1 MLDPP
6 LWMGSSEIEA
16 SLRPGE
22 DCEYTYNQY
31 EATGCNIRHVLL
43 MNMLVLNPDE
53 MQGDEWDDTWKERM
67 EFYLQKTGSISVEHL
82 IHKVQLY
89 VKARDEQRANDEFM
103 CDLMSF
109 ASPED
114 DEMLGEPDEMAGD
127 GNEMEHGDGNEMADA
142 VPAPVVNSPAAEAPM
157 DERAAEEAEAKEEND
172 DMPDAPGG
180 CWEMPVAEPVPEME
194 HGDGNEMADAVP
206 APVVN
211 SPAAEAPMDERAAEE
226 AEAKEENDDM
236 PDAPGGCWEMPVAE
250 PVPEME
256 HGDGNEMADA
266 VPAPVVNSPAAEAPI
281 DERADE
287 ADPKEEK
294 EEMLPESEPEVASM
308 SPIKTNDEPPSPLVG
323 PPPPADGSPPPNG
336 LPPPKKTPDDD
347 AARKGETEVET
358 LAAEAKAKE
367 DKEKIPNAGEP
378 ESVPSNGVASAVAP
392 MDERADEAD
401 PKEEKEEMLPES
413 EPEVAS
419 MSPIKTNDEP
429 PSPLVGPPPP
439 ADGSPPPNGLPPPKK
454 TPDDDAA
461 RKGETEV
468 ETLAAEAEA
477 KEKKEKMPNADEPES
492 VPSNGVASAVASAVA
507 SVKQV
512 PTIDEEEPGV
522 AAVKGYQ
529 RSMAGVAN
537 PAIRGTEDATCLND
551 AMTILASNCA
561 MPTLGFCP
569 SNPLA
574 RGHLGWLLAHHSE
587 VINVKGG
594 QAKWQCAV
602 SELDMPQYFQQE
614 FFTGVARLRED
625 SPMLLVSTAV
635 CMLKDTA
642 DTSRTSST
650 RQTNS
655 ELPGDL
661 INIHLLEESTQRM
674 GRAMRASVSQATFDS
689 VKLKSAGMHPY
700 VVVAFL
706 QIFTHQVTFNTDT
719 QWLLSNCPSLVTLLY
734 KPVAIVMANEMP
746 RRFLLVNVD
755 ELLPPTKV
763 QVPQIFK
770 EGSAA
775 IRKMILALI
784 AEEKA
789 KKDAN
794 DKLLFRA
801 MGETRPHGGY
811 APTVKLD
818 VLSAM
823 PWALKEFHDS
833 VHTNLVDTNLV
844 ESEPIVEIK
853 PKPRTARKA
862 ASEQASSS
870 ASSSSSSTSKTT
882 VALYQVGDKKRS
894 TTLAKADPHSQDD
907 DALSLFS
914 ELSDALS
921 RSPSTGAAVGTQ
933 EEAELIDFV
942 TSATNDAID
951 KIEQGNASHMD
962 VFDFLSKRTSTLLS
976 TTIPARIEK
985 LSRKVTDAPMQLNE
999 QDLSSIKER
1008 VDQYERH
1015 AIGAVQSMH
1024 EAAKMYNPAYKP
1036 QTNGAHAKISSA
1048 IEKVRSAIAEAQHRK
1063 RAKRLKP
1070 SFSLG
1075 APVGMS
1081 PLNPLQ
1087 WAAGDAPA
1095 HAAQVAQRDALA
1107 AKQGELAAKQGELAA
1122 IREKNE
1128 AQEKAAADLRKSEA
1142 RLRDAERDR
1151 VEALDKA
1158 AAERRDAE
1166 GIKNQATLRWQEQ
1179 VVALNKEEEARKKAE
1194 QGREKAEQETKAL
1207 KDKLEQLKE
1216 EADRLKLKQ
1225 VVLETTHEADAKH
1238 RKEFEEY
1245 KGEMEAKLKQSEQR
1259 LNEASAAKLETV
1271 AIMTTQD
1278 KMLGTQ
1284 QELQMELMDARV
1296 QAASFRG
1303 AVSGFL
1309 ASGGGAGP
1317 SGSKDALQSL
1327 LIGVTGSGEG
1337 SPAPPRPPALMP
1349 PPPPPPPPPPG
1360 SVPQKLLQNH
1370 GDTNVP
1376 PSVQGLLSELKDAET
1391 QASQAKRHIDA
1402 ASWYDWQQ
1410 SILNMSNDILTLTA
1424 LQEEQS
1430 KALQF
1435 LEAHKTKEAKEAK
1448 EATLAENAAQ
1458 VRALLDAHVA
1468 GHRPT

>member
-1 MLDPP
+1 
-6 LWMGSSEIEA
+6 MGSSEIEA

-22 DCEYTYNQY
+22 DCEYAYNQY

-67 EFYLQKTGSISVEHL
+67 EFYLQKTGSIDEEHL

-142 VPAPVVNSPAAEAPM
+142 VPAPVVNSPAAPM
-157 DERAAEEAEAKEEND
+157 DERVAEEAEAKEEND
-172 DMPDAPGG
+172 AMPDAPGG
-180 CWEMPVAEPVPEME
+180 CWAMPVAEPVPEME

-206 APVVN
+206 APV
-211 SPAAEAPMDERAAEE
+211 
-226 AEAKEENDDM
+226 
-236 PDAPGGCWEMPVAE
+236 
-250 PVPEME
+250 
-256 HGDGNEMADA
+256 
-266 VPAPVVNSPAAEAPI
+266 

-308 SPIKTNDEPPSPLVG
+308 FPIKTNDEPPSPLVG

-367 DKEKIPNAGEP
+367 DKEKMPNAG
-378 ESVPSNGVASAVAP
+378 
-392 MDERADEAD
+392 
-401 PKEEKEEMLPES
+401 
-413 EPEVAS
+413 
-419 MSPIKTNDEP
+419 
-429 PSPLVGPPPP
+429 
-439 ADGSPPPNGLPPPKK
+439 
-454 TPDDDAA
+454 
-461 RKGETEV
+461 
-468 ETLAAEAEA
+468 
-477 KEKKEKMPNADEPES
+477 EPES

-512 PTIDEEEPGV
+512 PTIDEEAPGV

-574 RGHLGWLLAHHSE
+574 RGHLGWLMAHHSE
-587 VINVKGG
+587 VINRKGG

-614 FFTGVARLRED
+614 FFTGVARFHED

-635 CMLKDTA
+635 CMLKDSA

-706 QIFTHQVTFNTDT
+706 QIFTHQVTFDTDT

-784 AEEKA
+784 AEEKD

-833 VHTNLVDTNLV
+833 VHTNPV
-844 ESEPIVEIK
+844 ESEPIVESK
-853 PKPRTARKA
+853 QPKPRSARKA

-870 ASSSSSSTSKTT
+870 ASSASSSTTKT

-914 ELSDALS
+914 ELSDALA

-933 EEAELIDFV
+933 DEAELIDFV

-962 VFDFLSKRTSTLLS
+962 VFEFLSKRTSTLLS

-985 LSRKVTDAPMQLNE
+985 LLRKVTDAPMPLNE

-1024 EAAKMYNPAYKP
+1024 EAAKMYNPTYKP
-1036 QTNGAHAKISSA
+1036 QTNGAHQKISTA
-1048 IEKVRSAIAEAQHRK
+1048 IEKVRSAIAEAQNRK
-1063 RAKRLKP
+1063 AKRHKP

-1122 IREKNE
+1122 VREKNE
-1128 AQEKAAADLRKSEA
+1128 VQEKAAAEMRKSEA
-1142 RLRDAERDR
+1142 RLRDAERER

-1166 GIKNQATLRWQEQ
+1166 GIKNQATLRVQEQ

-1225 VVLETTHEADAKH
+1225 VVLETTHEADARH
-1238 RKEFEEY
+1238 RKAFEEY
-1245 KGEMEAKLKQSEQR
+1245 KGEMEARLKQSEQR
-1259 LNEASAAKLETV
+1259 LFEASAAKVETV

-1284 QELQMELMDARV
+1284 DKLQMELMDARV

-1430 KALQF
+1430 KALRF
-1435 LEAHKTKEAKEAK
+1435 LDAHKTKEAKEAK

>member
-1 MLDPP
+1 ME
-6 LWMGSSEIEA
+6 SSEIEA

-22 DCEYTYNQY
+22 DCEYAYNQY

-53 MQGDEWDDTWKERM
+53 MQGDEWDERM
-67 EFYLQKTGSISVEHL
+67 EFYLQKTGSIDVEHL

-109 ASPED
+109 VRPED

-142 VPAPVVNSPAAEAPM
+142 VPAPVVNSPAVVNSLAAAAPAAAAPM
-157 DERAAEEAEAKEEND
+157 DERAAEEVEAKEEND
-172 DMPDAPGG
+172 AMPDAPGG

-194 HGDGNEMADAVP
+194 HGDGNEMADA
-206 APVVN
+206 PVVN
-211 SPAAEAPMDERAAEE
+211 SPAAA
-226 AEAKEENDDM
+226 
-236 PDAPGGCWEMPVAE
+236 
-250 PVPEME
+250 
-256 HGDGNEMADA
+256 
-266 VPAPVVNSPAAEAPI
+266 API

-287 ADPKEEK
+287 ADPKCKDGSGVSPPKWPLPADDDDGSGIDDGSGVFPHKGPSGKSRWQRAPPPASGEPPPPPPPSSGEVPPPEEK
-294 EEMLPESEPEVASM
+294 EEMLPESDSEVASM
-308 SPIKTNDEPPSPLVG
+308 FPIKTNDEPPSPLVG

-358 LAAEAKAKE
+358 LAA
-367 DKEKIPNAGEP
+367 
-378 ESVPSNGVASAVAP
+378 
-392 MDERADEAD
+392 
-401 PKEEKEEMLPES
+401 
-413 EPEVAS
+413 
-419 MSPIKTNDEP
+419 
-429 PSPLVGPPPP
+429 
-439 ADGSPPPNGLPPPKK
+439 
-454 TPDDDAA
+454 
-461 RKGETEV
+461 
-468 ETLAAEAEA
+468 
-477 KEKKEKMPNADEPES
+477 
-492 VPSNGVASAVASAVA
+492 VASAVA
-507 SVKQV
+507 SVNQV
-512 PTIDEEEPGV
+512 PTIEAPGV

-551 AMTILASNCA
+551 AMTILAYNCA

-574 RGHLGWLLAHHSE
+574 RGHLGWLMAHHSE
-587 VINVKGG
+587 VINRKGG

-706 QIFTHQVTFNTDT
+706 QIFTHQVTFDTDT

-784 AEEKA
+784 AEEKD

-844 ESEPIVEIK
+844 DESK
-853 PKPRTARKA
+853 PKPRAARKA

-870 ASSSSSSTSKTT
+870 ASSASSSTSKTT
-882 VALYQVGDKKRS
+882 LALYQVGDKKRS

-907 DALSLFS
+907 DALSLVS
-914 ELSDALS
+914 ELSDIFA

-933 EEAELIDFV
+933 DEAELIDFV

-951 KIEQGNASHMD
+951 KIELGKASHMD
-962 VFDFLSKRTSTLLS
+962 VFEFLSKRTSSLLS

-985 LSRKVTDAPMQLNE
+985 LLRKVTDAPMQLNE

-1036 QTNGAHAKISSA
+1036 QTNGAHTKISSA
-1048 IEKVRSAIAEAQHRK
+1048 IEKVRSAIAEAQLRK
-1063 RAKRLKP
+1063 AKRHKP
-1070 SFSLG
+1070 SPSLG

-1122 IREKNE
+1122 VREKNE
-1128 AQEKAAADLRKSEA
+1128 VQEKAAADLRKSEA
-1142 RLRDAERDR
+1142 RLRDAERER

-1166 GIKNQATLRWQEQ
+1166 GIKNQATLRVQEQ

-1216 EADRLKLKQ
+1216 EADLLKLKQ

-1238 RKEFEEY
+1238 RKAFEEY
-1245 KGEMEAKLKQSEQR
+1245 KGEMEARLKQSEQR
-1259 LNEASAAKLETV
+1259 LFEASAAKVETV

-1349 PPPPPPPPPPG
+1349 PPPPLPPPPPG

-1376 PSVQGLLSELKDAET
+1376 PAVQGLLSELKDAET

>member
-6 LWMGSSEIEA
+6 LWMESSEIEA

-22 DCEYTYNQY
+22 DCEYAYNQY

-53 MQGDEWDDTWKERM
+53 MQGDEWDERM
-67 EFYLQKTGSISVEHL
+67 EFYLQKTGSIDVEHL

-109 ASPED
+109 VRPED

-142 VPAPVVNSPAAEAPM
+142 VPAPVVNSPAAAAPM
-157 DERAAEEAEAKEEND
+157 DERVAEEAEALEEND
-172 DMPDAPGG
+172 AMPDAPGG

-211 SPAAEAPMDERAAEE
+211 SPAAAAPVNSPAAAAPMDERA
-226 AEAKEENDDM
+226 
-236 PDAPGGCWEMPVAE
+236 
-250 PVPEME
+250 
-256 HGDGNEMADA
+256 
-266 VPAPVVNSPAAEAPI
+266 
-281 DERADE
+281 ADE
-287 ADPKEEK
+287 ADPKEEN
-294 EEMLPESEPEVASM
+294 EEMLPESESEVASM
-308 SPIKTNDEPPSPLVG
+308 FPIKTNDEPPSPLVG

-347 AARKGETEVET
+347 AARKGETV
-358 LAAEAKAKE
+358 
-367 DKEKIPNAGEP
+367 
-378 ESVPSNGVASAVAP
+378 
-392 MDERADEAD
+392 
-401 PKEEKEEMLPES
+401 
-413 EPEVAS
+413 
-419 MSPIKTNDEP
+419 
-429 PSPLVGPPPP
+429 
-439 ADGSPPPNGLPPPKK
+439 
-454 TPDDDAA
+454 
-461 RKGETEV
+461 V

-477 KEKKEKMPNADEPES
+477 KEDKEKMPNAGEPES
-492 VPSNGVASAVASAVA
+492 AVPSNGVASAVASAVA

-512 PTIDEEEPGV
+512 PTIDEEAPGV

-551 AMTILASNCA
+551 AMTILAYNCA

-574 RGHLGWLLAHHSE
+574 RGHLGWLMAHHLE
-587 VINVKGG
+587 VINNLKGG

-614 FFTGVARLRED
+614 CFTGVARLRED
-625 SPMLLVSTAV
+625 SPMLLVSTAI

-784 AEEKA
+784 AEEKD

-833 VHTNLVDTNLV
+833 VHTNPV
-844 ESEPIVEIK
+844 ESEPIVESK
-853 PKPRTARKA
+853 QPKPRSARKA

-870 ASSSSSSTSKTT
+870 ASSSSSSTTMT

-907 DALSLFS
+907 DAASLIS

-933 EEAELIDFV
+933 DGAELIDFV

-951 KIEQGNASHMD
+951 KIELGKASHMD
-962 VFDFLSKRTSTLLS
+962 VFEFLSKRTSSLLS

-985 LSRKVTDAPMQLNE
+985 LLRKVTDAPQLNE

-1036 QTNGAHAKISSA
+1036 QTNGAHTKISSA
-1048 IEKVRSAIAEAQHRK
+1048 IERVRSAIAEAQNRK
-1063 RAKRLKP
+1063 AKRHKP

-1122 IREKNE
+1122 VREKNE
-1128 AQEKAAADLRKSEA
+1128 VQEKAAADLRKSEA
-1142 RLRDAERDR
+1142 RLRDVERER

-1166 GIKNQATLRWQEQ
+1166 GIKNQATLRVQEQ

-1225 VVLETTHEADAKH
+1225 VVLETTHEADAKY
-1238 RKEFEEY
+1238 RKTFEEY
-1245 KGEMEAKLKQSEQR
+1245 KGEMEARLKQSEQR
-1259 LNEASAAKLETV
+1259 LFEASAAKLETV

-1284 QELQMELMDARV
+1284 QGLQMELMDARV
-1296 QAASFRG
+1296 QAACFRG

-1376 PSVQGLLSELKDAET
+1376 PAVQGLLSELKDAET

-1458 VRALLDAHVA
+1458 VRALLDARLA

>member
-6 LWMGSSEIEA
+6 LWMESSEIEA

-22 DCEYTYNQY
+22 DCEYAYNQY

-67 EFYLQKTGSISVEHL
+67 EFYLQKTGSITVEHL

-142 VPAPVVNSPAAEAPM
+142 VPAPVVNSPI
-157 DERAAEEAEAKEEND
+157 DERA
-172 DMPDAPGG
+172 
-180 CWEMPVAEPVPEME
+180 
-194 HGDGNEMADAVP
+194 
-206 APVVN
+206 
-211 SPAAEAPMDERAAEE
+211 
-226 AEAKEENDDM
+226 
-236 PDAPGGCWEMPVAE
+236 
-250 PVPEME
+250 
-256 HGDGNEMADA
+256 
-266 VPAPVVNSPAAEAPI
+266 
-281 DERADE
+281 ADE

-294 EEMLPESEPEVASM
+294 EEMLP
-308 SPIKTNDEPPSPLVG
+308 
-323 PPPPADGSPPPNG
+323 
-336 LPPPKKTPDDD
+336 
-347 AARKGETEVET
+347 
-358 LAAEAKAKE
+358 
-367 DKEKIPNAGEP
+367 NAGEP
-378 ESVPSNGVASAVAP
+378 GVV
-392 MDERADEAD
+392 AD
-401 PKEEKEEMLPES
+401 P
-413 EPEVAS
+413 VAAAPLLQQAAS
-419 MSPIKTNDEP
+419 
-429 PSPLVGPPPP
+429 SPLHFSDGCHSQYKGAVLNEAA
-439 ADGSPPPNGLPPPKK
+439 ADNE
-454 TPDDDAA
+454 DASEA
-461 RKGETEV
+461 K
-468 ETLAAEAEA
+468 EAEA
-477 KEKKEKMPNADEPES
+477 TAMTES
-492 VPSNGVASAVASAVA
+492 VM
-507 SVKQV
+507 
-512 PTIDEEEPGV
+512 
-522 AAVKGYQ
+522 GYQ

-551 AMTILASNCA
+551 AMTILAFNCA

-569 SNPLA
+569 SNPAA
-574 RGHLGWLLAHHSE
+574 RGHLGWLMAHHSE
-587 VINVKGG
+587 VINLKGG

-602 SELDMPQYFQQE
+602 SELDMPKYFQQE

-689 VKLKSAGMHPY
+689 VKLKTAGMHPY

-706 QIFTHQVTFNTDT
+706 QIFTHQETFNTDT

-784 AEEKA
+784 AEEKD

-844 ESEPIVEIK
+844 ESK
-853 PKPRTARKA
+853 PKPRPARKA

-870 ASSSSSSTSKTT
+870 ASSASSSTSKTT

-914 ELSDALS
+914 ELSDALA
-921 RSPSTGAAVGTQ
+921 RSPSTGADVVTQ
-933 EEAELIDFV
+933 DEAELIDFV

-951 KIEQGNASHMD
+951 KIEVGKAPHMD
-962 VFDFLSKRTSTLLS
+962 VFEFLSKRTSTLLS

-985 LSRKVTDAPMQLNE
+985 LLRKVTDAPMQLNE

-1024 EAAKMYNPAYKP
+1024 EAAKMYNPTYKP
-1036 QTNGAHAKISSA
+1036 QTNGAHQKISSA

-1063 RAKRLKP
+1063 KAKRHKP

-1122 IREKNE
+1122 VREKNE
-1128 AQEKAAADLRKSEA
+1128 VQEKAAADLRKSEA
-1142 RLRDAERDR
+1142 RLRDAERER
-1151 VEALDKA
+1151 FEALDKA

-1166 GIKNQATLRWQEQ
+1166 GIKNQATLRVQEQ

-1225 VVLETTHEADAKH
+1225 VVLETNHEADAKH
-1238 RKEFEEY
+1238 RKAFEEY
-1245 KGEMEAKLKQSEQR
+1245 KGEMEARLKQSEQR
-1259 LNEASAAKLETV
+1259 LFEASAAKLETV

-1284 QELQMELMDARV
+1284 QGLQMELMDARV

-1349 PPPPPPPPPPG
+1349 PPPPPPPPG

-1376 PSVQGLLSELKDAET
+1376 PAVQGLLSELKDAET

-1430 KALQF
+1430 KASRF
-1435 LEAHKTKEAKEAK
+1435 LDAHETKQEKEAK

-1458 VRALLDAHVA
+1458 VRSLLDAHVA
-1468 GHRPT
+1468 GRRPT

>member
-1 MLDPP
+1 MASQRKTWLFFSQTTGTFLEKSTGNLYDLHAFAKKRRAPEADMRSMDDAPP
-6 LWMGSSEIEA
+6 WMHLSEVRGA
-16 SLRPGE
+16 WRPGE
-22 DCEYTYNQY
+22 ECEEDYMYLENANALY
-31 EATGCNIRHVLL
+31 RHRQL
-43 MNMLVLNPDE
+43 MNMLLLNPNELDE
-53 MQGDEWDDTWKERM
+53 TVVDATRLNFYM
-67 EFYLQKTGSISVEHL
+67 EKTGSWTPEHL
-82 IHKVQLY
+82 KFKVQSYDAATNAQRGDDGWMCALMELP
-89 VKARDEQRANDEFM
+89 KASTPSE
-103 CDLMSF
+103 
-109 ASPED
+109 AS
-114 DEMLGEPDEMAGD
+114 DEMA
-127 GNEMEHGDGNEMADA
+127 NNEMAGADS
-142 VPAPVVNSPAAEAPM
+142 VPDVDSSAAADHI
-157 DERAAEEAEAKEEND
+157 DERVAAEAEAKEED
-172 DMPDAPGG
+172 EEMPDADKPEKDEERPVSAEENE
-180 CWEMPVAEPVPEME
+180 EMSDVPEMVI
-194 HGDGNEMADAVP
+194 GDGNE
-206 APVVN
+206 
-211 SPAAEAPMDERAAEE
+211 
-226 AEAKEENDDM
+226 
-236 PDAPGGCWEMPVAE
+236 
-250 PVPEME
+250 
-256 HGDGNEMADA
+256 
-266 VPAPVVNSPAAEAPI
+266 
-281 DERADE
+281 
-287 ADPKEEK
+287 
-294 EEMLPESEPEVASM
+294 
-308 SPIKTNDEPPSPLVG
+308 
-323 PPPPADGSPPPNG
+323 
-336 LPPPKKTPDDD
+336 
-347 AARKGETEVET
+347 
-358 LAAEAKAKE
+358 
-367 DKEKIPNAGEP
+367 
-378 ESVPSNGVASAVAP
+378 
-392 MDERADEAD
+392 
-401 PKEEKEEMLPES
+401 
-413 EPEVAS
+413 
-419 MSPIKTNDEP
+419 TNDEP

-477 KEKKEKMPNADEPES
+477 EAKEKKEKMLNAGEPKS

-512 PTIDEEEPGV
+512 PTIDEETPGV

-529 RSMAGVAN
+529 RSMAGVTN

-551 AMTILASNCA
+551 AMTILAYNCA

-574 RGHLGWLLAHHSE
+574 RGHLGWLMAHHSE
-587 VINVKGG
+587 VINQKGG

-635 CMLKDTA
+635 CMLKDSA

-706 QIFTHQVTFNTDT
+706 QIFTHQVTFDTDT

-784 AEEKA
+784 AEEKD

-833 VHTNLVDTNLV
+833 VHTNPV
-844 ESEPIVEIK
+844 ESEPIVESK
-853 PKPRTARKA
+853 QPKPRSARKA

-870 ASSSSSSTSKTT
+870 ASSSSSSTTKT

-914 ELSDALS
+914 ELSDALA

-933 EEAELIDFV
+933 DEAELIDFV

-951 KIEQGNASHMD
+951 KIERDNASHMD
-962 VFDFLSKRTSTLLS
+962 VFEFLSKRTSTLLS

-985 LSRKVTDAPMQLNE
+985 LLRKVTDAPMQLNE

-1063 RAKRLKP
+1063 RAKRHKP

-1122 IREKNE
+1122 VREKNE

-1142 RLRDAERDR
+1142 RLREVERER

-1166 GIKNQATLRWQEQ
+1166 GIKNQATLRVQEQ

-1207 KDKLEQLKE
+1207 QDKLEQLKE

-1238 RKEFEEY
+1238 RKAFEEY
-1245 KGEMEAKLKQSEQR
+1245 KGEMEARLKQSEQR
-1259 LNEASAAKLETV
+1259 LSEASAAKLETV

-1284 QELQMELMDARV
+1284 QGLQMELMDARV
-1296 QAASFRG
+1296 QAACFRG

-1435 LEAHKTKEAKEAK
+1435 LEAHRTKEAKEAK

>member
-1 MLDPP
+1 
-6 LWMGSSEIEA
+6 
-16 SLRPGE
+16 
-22 DCEYTYNQY
+22 
-31 EATGCNIRHVLL
+31 
-43 MNMLVLNPDE
+43 
-53 MQGDEWDDTWKERM
+53 M
-67 EFYLQKTGSISVEHL
+67 EFYLQKTGSIDEEHL

-103 CDLMSF
+103 CDLKSF

-142 VPAPVVNSPAAEAPM
+142 VPAPVVNSPAAPM
-157 DERAAEEAEAKEEND
+157 DERVAEEAEAKEEND
-172 DMPDAPGG
+172 AMPDAPGG

-206 APVVN
+206 APV
-211 SPAAEAPMDERAAEE
+211 
-226 AEAKEENDDM
+226 
-236 PDAPGGCWEMPVAE
+236 
-250 PVPEME
+250 
-256 HGDGNEMADA
+256 
-266 VPAPVVNSPAAEAPI
+266 

-308 SPIKTNDEPPSPLVG
+308 F
-323 PPPPADGSPPPNG
+323 
-336 LPPPKKTPDDD
+336 
-347 AARKGETEVET
+347 
-358 LAAEAKAKE
+358 
-367 DKEKIPNAGEP
+367 
-378 ESVPSNGVASAVAP
+378 
-392 MDERADEAD
+392 
-401 PKEEKEEMLPES
+401 
-413 EPEVAS
+413 
-419 MSPIKTNDEP
+419 PIKTNDEP

-512 PTIDEEEPGV
+512 PTIEAPGV

-587 VINVKGG
+587 VINLKGG

-833 VHTNLVDTNLV
+833 VHTNPV
-844 ESEPIVEIK
+844 ESEPIVESK
-853 PKPRTARKA
+853 QPKPRSARKA

-914 ELSDALS
+914 ELSDALA

-933 EEAELIDFV
+933 DEAELIDFV

-951 KIEQGNASHMD
+951 KIERDNASHMD
-962 VFDFLSKRTSTLLS
+962 VFEFLSKRTSTLLS

-985 LSRKVTDAPMQLNE
+985 LLRKVTDAPMQLNE

-1063 RAKRLKP
+1063 RAKRHKP

-1122 IREKNE
+1122 VREKNE

-1166 GIKNQATLRWQEQ
+1166 GIKNQATLRVQEQ

-1207 KDKLEQLKE
+1207 QDKLEQLKE

-1245 KGEMEAKLKQSEQR
+1245 KGEMEARLKQSELR
-1259 LNEASAAKLETV
+1259 LFEASAAKVETV

>member
-6 LWMGSSEIEA
+6 LWMESSEIEA

-22 DCEYTYNQY
+22 DCEYAYNQY

-67 EFYLQKTGSISVEHL
+67 EFYLQKTGSIDEEHL

-142 VPAPVVNSPAAEAPM
+142 VPAPVVNSPI
-157 DERAAEEAEAKEEND
+157 DERA
-172 DMPDAPGG
+172 
-180 CWEMPVAEPVPEME
+180 
-194 HGDGNEMADAVP
+194 
-206 APVVN
+206 
-211 SPAAEAPMDERAAEE
+211 
-226 AEAKEENDDM
+226 
-236 PDAPGGCWEMPVAE
+236 
-250 PVPEME
+250 
-256 HGDGNEMADA
+256 
-266 VPAPVVNSPAAEAPI
+266 
-281 DERADE
+281 ADE

-294 EEMLPESEPEVASM
+294 EEMLP
-308 SPIKTNDEPPSPLVG
+308 
-323 PPPPADGSPPPNG
+323 
-336 LPPPKKTPDDD
+336 
-347 AARKGETEVET
+347 
-358 LAAEAKAKE
+358 
-367 DKEKIPNAGEP
+367 NAGEP
-378 ESVPSNGVASAVAP
+378 GVV
-392 MDERADEAD
+392 AD
-401 PKEEKEEMLPES
+401 P
-413 EPEVAS
+413 VAAAPLLQQAAS
-419 MSPIKTNDEP
+419 
-429 PSPLVGPPPP
+429 SPLHFSDGCHSQYKGAVLNEAA
-439 ADGSPPPNGLPPPKK
+439 ADNE
-454 TPDDDAA
+454 DASEA
-461 RKGETEV
+461 K
-468 ETLAAEAEA
+468 EAEA
-477 KEKKEKMPNADEPES
+477 TAMTES
-492 VPSNGVASAVASAVA
+492 VM
-507 SVKQV
+507 
-512 PTIDEEEPGV
+512 
-522 AAVKGYQ
+522 GYQ

-551 AMTILASNCA
+551 AMTILAFNCA

-569 SNPLA
+569 SNPAA
-574 RGHLGWLLAHHSE
+574 RGHLGWLMAHHSE
-587 VINVKGG
+587 VINLKGG

-689 VKLKSAGMHPY
+689 VKLKTAGMHPY

-706 QIFTHQVTFNTDT
+706 QIFTHQETFNTDT

-784 AEEKA
+784 AEEKD

-844 ESEPIVEIK
+844 ESK
-853 PKPRTARKA
+853 PKPRPARKA

-870 ASSSSSSTSKTT
+870 ASSASSSTSKTT

-914 ELSDALS
+914 ELSDALA
-921 RSPSTGAAVGTQ
+921 RSPSTGADVVTQ
-933 EEAELIDFV
+933 DEAELIDFV

-951 KIEQGNASHMD
+951 KIEVGKAPHMD
-962 VFDFLSKRTSTLLS
+962 VFEFLSKRTSTLLS

-985 LSRKVTDAPMQLNE
+985 LLRKVTDAPMQLNE

-1024 EAAKMYNPAYKP
+1024 EAAKMYNPTYKP
-1036 QTNGAHAKISSA
+1036 QTNGAHQKISSA

-1063 RAKRLKP
+1063 KAKRHKP

-1122 IREKNE
+1122 VREKNE
-1128 AQEKAAADLRKSEA
+1128 VQEKAAADLRKSEA
-1142 RLRDAERDR
+1142 RLRDAERER
-1151 VEALDKA
+1151 FEALDKA

-1166 GIKNQATLRWQEQ
+1166 GIKNQATLRVQEQ

-1225 VVLETTHEADAKH
+1225 VVLETNHEADAKH
-1238 RKEFEEY
+1238 RKAFEEY
-1245 KGEMEAKLKQSEQR
+1245 KGEMEARLKQSEQR
-1259 LNEASAAKLETV
+1259 LFEASAAKLETV

-1284 QELQMELMDARV
+1284 QGLQMELMDARV

-1376 PSVQGLLSELKDAET
+1376 PAVQGLLSELKDAET

-1430 KALQF
+1430 KASRF
-1435 LEAHKTKEAKEAK
+1435 LDAHETKQEKEAK

-1458 VRALLDAHVA
+1458 VRSLLDAHVA
-1468 GHRPT
+1468 GRRPT

>member
-6 LWMGSSEIEA
+6 LWMESSEIEA

-22 DCEYTYNQY
+22 DCEYAYNQY

-53 MQGDEWDDTWKERM
+53 MQGDEWDERM
-67 EFYLQKTGSISVEHL
+67 EFYLQKTGSIDVEHL

-109 ASPED
+109 VRPED

-142 VPAPVVNSPAAEAPM
+142 VPAPVVNSPAAAAPM
-157 DERAAEEAEAKEEND
+157 DERVAEEAEALEEND
-172 DMPDAPGG
+172 AMPDAPGG

-211 SPAAEAPMDERAAEE
+211 SPAAAAPVNSPAAAAPMDERA
-226 AEAKEENDDM
+226 
-236 PDAPGGCWEMPVAE
+236 
-250 PVPEME
+250 
-256 HGDGNEMADA
+256 
-266 VPAPVVNSPAAEAPI
+266 
-281 DERADE
+281 ADE
-287 ADPKEEK
+287 ADPKEEN
-294 EEMLPESEPEVASM
+294 EEMLPESESEVASM
-308 SPIKTNDEPPSPLVG
+308 FPIKTNDEPPSPLVG

-347 AARKGETEVET
+347 AARKGETV
-358 LAAEAKAKE
+358 
-367 DKEKIPNAGEP
+367 
-378 ESVPSNGVASAVAP
+378 
-392 MDERADEAD
+392 
-401 PKEEKEEMLPES
+401 
-413 EPEVAS
+413 
-419 MSPIKTNDEP
+419 
-429 PSPLVGPPPP
+429 
-439 ADGSPPPNGLPPPKK
+439 
-454 TPDDDAA
+454 
-461 RKGETEV
+461 V

-477 KEKKEKMPNADEPES
+477 KEDKEKMPNAGGPES

-512 PTIDEEEPGV
+512 PTIDEEAPGV

-551 AMTILASNCA
+551 AMTILAYNCA

-574 RGHLGWLLAHHSE
+574 RGHLGWLMAHHSE
-587 VINVKGG
+587 VINSKGG

-614 FFTGVARLRED
+614 FFTGVARFRED
-625 SPMLLVSTAV
+625 SPMLLVSTAI

-784 AEEKA
+784 AEEKD

-833 VHTNLVDTNLV
+833 VHTNPV
-844 ESEPIVEIK
+844 ESEPIVESK
-853 PKPRTARKA
+853 QPKPRSARKA
-862 ASEQASSS
+862 ASEQAPYS
-870 ASSSSSSTSKTT
+870 ASSSSSSTSTTT

-907 DALSLFS
+907 DAASLIS

-933 EEAELIDFV
+933 DEAELIDFV

-951 KIEQGNASHMD
+951 KIELGKASHMD
-962 VFDFLSKRTSTLLS
+962 VFEFLSKRTSALLS
-976 TTIPARIEK
+976 TMIPARIEK
-985 LSRKVTDAPMQLNE
+985 LLRKVTDAPQLNE

-1036 QTNGAHAKISSA
+1036 QTNGAHTKISSA
-1048 IEKVRSAIAEAQHRK
+1048 IERVRSAIAEAQNRK
-1063 RAKRLKP
+1063 AKRHKP

-1122 IREKNE
+1122 VREKNE
-1128 AQEKAAADLRKSEA
+1128 VQEKAAADLRKSEA
-1142 RLRDAERDR
+1142 RLRDVERER

-1166 GIKNQATLRWQEQ
+1166 GIKNQATLRVQEQ

-1207 KDKLEQLKE
+1207 KDKLEQLNE
-1216 EADRLKLKQ
+1216 EANRLKMKQ
-1225 VVLETTHEADAKH
+1225 VVLETTHEADAKY
-1238 RKEFEEY
+1238 RKAFEEY
-1245 KGEMEAKLKQSEQR
+1245 KGEMEARLKQSEQR
-1259 LNEASAAKLETV
+1259 LFEASAAKLETV

-1284 QELQMELMDARV
+1284 QGLQMELMDARV
-1296 QAASFRG
+1296 QAACFRG

-1376 PSVQGLLSELKDAET
+1376 PAVQGLLSELKDAET

>member
-127 GNEMEHGDGNEMADA
+127 GNEMEHGDGNEMADP
-142 VPAPVVNSPAAEAPM
+142 VPAPVVNSPAAAAPM
-157 DERAAEEAEAKEEND
+157 DER
-172 DMPDAPGG
+172 
-180 CWEMPVAEPVPEME
+180 V
-194 HGDGNEMADAVP
+194 
-206 APVVN
+206 
-211 SPAAEAPMDERAAEE
+211 AEE

-281 DERADE
+281 
-287 ADPKEEK
+287 
-294 EEMLPESEPEVASM
+294 
-308 SPIKTNDEPPSPLVG
+308 
-323 PPPPADGSPPPNG
+323 
-336 LPPPKKTPDDD
+336 
-347 AARKGETEVET
+347 
-358 LAAEAKAKE
+358 
-367 DKEKIPNAGEP
+367 
-378 ESVPSNGVASAVAP
+378 
-392 MDERADEAD
+392 DERADEAD

-1349 PPPPPPPPPPG
+1349 PPPPPPPPPG

>member
-1 MLDPP
+1 ME
-6 LWMGSSEIEA
+6 SSEIEA

-22 DCEYTYNQY
+22 DCEYAYNQY

-67 EFYLQKTGSISVEHL
+67 EFYLQKTGSITVEHL

-142 VPAPVVNSPAAEAPM
+142 VPAPVVNSPAAAAPM
-157 DERAAEEAEAKEEND
+157 DERVAEEAEAKEEND
-172 DMPDAPGG
+172 AMPDAPGG

-211 SPAAEAPMDERAAEE
+211 SP
-226 AEAKEENDDM
+226 
-236 PDAPGGCWEMPVAE
+236 
-250 PVPEME
+250 
-256 HGDGNEMADA
+256 
-266 VPAPVVNSPAAEAPI
+266 I

-294 EEMLPESEPEVASM
+294 EEMLP
-308 SPIKTNDEPPSPLVG
+308 
-323 PPPPADGSPPPNG
+323 
-336 LPPPKKTPDDD
+336 
-347 AARKGETEVET
+347 
-358 LAAEAKAKE
+358 
-367 DKEKIPNAGEP
+367 NAGEP
-378 ESVPSNGVASAVAP
+378 GVV
-392 MDERADEAD
+392 AD
-401 PKEEKEEMLPES
+401 P
-413 EPEVAS
+413 VAAAPLLQQAAS
-419 MSPIKTNDEP
+419 
-429 PSPLVGPPPP
+429 SPLHFSDGCHSQYKGAVLNEAA
-439 ADGSPPPNGLPPPKK
+439 ADNE
-454 TPDDDAA
+454 DASEA
-461 RKGETEV
+461 K
-468 ETLAAEAEA
+468 EAEA
-477 KEKKEKMPNADEPES
+477 TAMTES
-492 VPSNGVASAVASAVA
+492 VM
-507 SVKQV
+507 
-512 PTIDEEEPGV
+512 
-522 AAVKGYQ
+522 GYQ

-551 AMTILASNCA
+551 AMTILAYNCA

-574 RGHLGWLLAHHSE
+574 RGHLGWLMAHHSE
-587 VINVKGG
+587 VINLKGG
-594 QAKWQCAV
+594 QSKWQCAV

-706 QIFTHQVTFNTDT
+706 QIFTHQVTFDTDT

-784 AEEKA
+784 AEEKD

-801 MGETRPHGGY
+801 MGETRPHGGH

-833 VHTNLVDTNLV
+833 VHTNLV
-844 ESEPIVEIK
+844 ESEPIVESK
-853 PKPRTARKA
+853 PKPRSARKA

-870 ASSSSSSTSKTT
+870 ASSSSSSTTKT

-907 DALSLFS
+907 DALSLIS
-914 ELSDALS
+914 ELSDALG

-933 EEAELIDFV
+933 DEAELIDFV

-951 KIEQGNASHMD
+951 KIELGNASHTE

-985 LSRKVTDAPMQLNE
+985 LLRKVTDAPMQLNE

-1024 EAAKMYNPAYKP
+1024 EAAKMYNPTYKP
-1036 QTNGAHAKISSA
+1036 QTNGAHQKISSA
-1048 IEKVRSAIAEAQHRK
+1048 IEKVRSAIAEAQNRK
-1063 RAKRLKP
+1063 AKRHRP

-1122 IREKNE
+1122 VREKNE
-1128 AQEKAAADLRKSEA
+1128 VQEKAAADLRKSEA
-1142 RLRDAERDR
+1142 RLRDAERER

-1166 GIKNQATLRWQEQ
+1166 GIKNQATLRVQEQ

-1225 VVLETTHEADAKH
+1225 VVLETAHEADAKY
-1238 RKEFEEY
+1238 RKAFEEY
-1245 KGEMEAKLKQSEQR
+1245 KGEMEARLKQSEQR
-1259 LNEASAAKLETV
+1259 LFEASAAKVETV

-1284 QELQMELMDARV
+1284 QGLQMELMDARV

-1376 PSVQGLLSELKDAET
+1376 PAVQGLLSELKDAET

>member
-1 MLDPP
+1 MASQRKTWLFFSQTTGTFLEKSTGNLYDLHAFAKKRRAPEAVMRSTDDPP
-6 LWMGSSEIEA
+6 PWMHLSEVRGA
-16 SLRPGE
+16 WRPGE
-22 DCEYTYNQY
+22 ECEEDYMYLENADALY
-31 EATGCNIRHVLL
+31 RHRQL
-43 MNMLVLNPDE
+43 MNMLLLNPNELDE
-53 MQGDEWDDTWKERM
+53 TVVDPTRLNFYM
-67 EFYLQKTGSISVEHL
+67 EKTGSWTPEHL
-82 IHKVQLY
+82 KFKVQSYDAATNAQRGDDGWMCALMELP
-89 VKARDEQRANDEFM
+89 KASTSSE
-103 CDLMSF
+103 
-109 ASPED
+109 AS
-114 DEMLGEPDEMAGD
+114 DEMAN
-127 GNEMEHGDGNEMADA
+127 NEMAGADSSAAADHIDERVAAEAEAKEEDEEMPDADKPEKDEERPVSAEENEEMSDVPEMVIGDGNEMADA
-142 VPAPVVNSPAAEAPM
+142 VPAPVVNSPANSPVNSPAAVAPM
-157 DERAAEEAEAKEEND
+157 DERAD
-172 DMPDAPGG
+172 
-180 CWEMPVAEPVPEME
+180 V
-194 HGDGNEMADAVP
+194 
-206 APVVN
+206 
-211 SPAAEAPMDERAAEE
+211 
-226 AEAKEENDDM
+226 
-236 PDAPGGCWEMPVAE
+236 
-250 PVPEME
+250 
-256 HGDGNEMADA
+256 
-266 VPAPVVNSPAAEAPI
+266 
-281 DERADE
+281 

-294 EEMLPESEPEVASM
+294 EEMLPESASEVASM
-308 SPIKTNDEPPSPLVG
+308 FPIKTNDEPPSPLVG

-358 LAAEAKAKE
+358 LAA
-367 DKEKIPNAGEP
+367 
-378 ESVPSNGVASAVAP
+378 
-392 MDERADEAD
+392 
-401 PKEEKEEMLPES
+401 
-413 EPEVAS
+413 
-419 MSPIKTNDEP
+419 
-429 PSPLVGPPPP
+429 
-439 ADGSPPPNGLPPPKK
+439 
-454 TPDDDAA
+454 
-461 RKGETEV
+461 
-468 ETLAAEAEA
+468 
-477 KEKKEKMPNADEPES
+477 
-492 VPSNGVASAVASAVA
+492 VASAVA
-507 SVKQV
+507 SVNQV
-512 PTIDEEEPGV
+512 PTIEAPGV

-551 AMTILASNCA
+551 AMTILAYNCA

-574 RGHLGWLLAHHSE
+574 RGHLGWLMAHHSE
-587 VINVKGG
+587 VINRKGG

-706 QIFTHQVTFNTDT
+706 QIFTHQVTFDTDT

-784 AEEKA
+784 AEEKD

-833 VHTNLVDTNLV
+833 VHTNPVDTNLV
-844 ESEPIVEIK
+844 DESK
-853 PKPRTARKA
+853 PKPRAARKA

-870 ASSSSSSTSKTT
+870 ASSASSSTSKTT
-882 VALYQVGDKKRS
+882 LALYQVGDKKRS

-907 DALSLFS
+907 DALSLIS

-933 EEAELIDFV
+933 DEAELIDFV

-951 KIEQGNASHMD
+951 KIELGKASHMD
-962 VFDFLSKRTSTLLS
+962 VFEFLSKRTSSLLS

-985 LSRKVTDAPMQLNE
+985 LLRKVTDAPMQLNE

-1036 QTNGAHAKISSA
+1036 QTNGAHTKISSA
-1048 IEKVRSAIAEAQHRK
+1048 IEKVRSAIAEAQLRK
-1063 RAKRLKP
+1063 AKRHKP
-1070 SFSLG
+1070 SPSLG

-1122 IREKNE
+1122 VREKNE
-1128 AQEKAAADLRKSEA
+1128 VQEKAAADLRKTEA
-1142 RLRDAERDR
+1142 RLRDAERER

-1166 GIKNQATLRWQEQ
+1166 GIKNQATLRVQEQ

-1238 RKEFEEY
+1238 RKAFEEY
-1245 KGEMEAKLKQSEQR
+1245 KGEMEARLKQSEQR
-1259 LNEASAAKLETV
+1259 LFEASAAKVETV

-1284 QELQMELMDARV
+1284 QGLQMELMDARV

-1349 PPPPPPPPPPG
+1349 PPPPLPPPPPG

-1376 PSVQGLLSELKDAET
+1376 PAVQGLLSELKDAET